1 MNSKQPS
8 LMKQTVKLLMRTRER
23 APKHHAMRGVTMLEV
38 LVIILVLS
46 FGLLGVAGLQARTAS
61 YKIGSWAR
69 AAASIQVSS
78 LADAMRANPGQAG
91 QSYSAAA
98 PIAST
103 YEVTDDWATQQADAL
118 TVAVDCLSSICT
130 AAQRAAFDLATWRA
144 QVRTLFPQGA
154 VTISGDR
161 ANGVNVSLAWFDKQF
176 VDTAG
181 ALGRSEVCDAAMTEP
196 TRQANCCPAS
206 LVGDPALE
214 GVRCTNVSFIP

>member
-1 MNSKQPS
+1 
-8 LMKQTVKLLMRTRER
+8 MKQTI
-23 APKHHAMRGVTMLEV
+23 KHCLHGSKKAARRHAMHGVTMLEV

-61 YKIGSWAR
+61 YKVNSWAR

-78 LADAMRANPGQAG
+78 FADALRANPGQAG
-91 QSYSAAA
+91 QTYSAAA

-118 TVAVDCLSSICT
+118 TIAVDCLSATCT
-130 AAQRAAFDLATWRA
+130 AAQRAAFDLTTWRT

-154 VTISGDR
+154 VTITGDR
-161 ANGVNVSLAWFDKQF
+161 ANGVNVSIAWFDKQL

-181 ALGRSEVCDAAMTEP
+181 ALGRSEVCGAAVTDP
-196 TRQANCCPAS
+196 IRQANCCPTS
-206 LVGDPALE
+206 LVGNPALE
-214 GVRCTNVSFIP
+214 GVRCTNVSFVP